1 MKPPF
6 LKELY
11 ISSSLPNNSTLEE
24 SENQKTE
31 IMKLNNDGSEDA
43 TYRVWFKRFKKNW
56 IWIILVLNTS

>member
-1 MKPPF
+1 MFFIRSCNRKMKPPF

-31 IMKLNNDGSEDA
+31 IIKVNNDGSEDA
-43 TYRVWFKRFKKNW
+43 TYRV
-56 IWIILVLNTS
+56 

>member
-1 MKPPF
+1 MHFFGLLTVFFICSCNRKMKPPF
-6 LKELY
+6 PKELY

-43 TYRVWFKRFKKNW
+43 TYRV
-56 IWIILVLNTS
+56 

>member
-11 ISSSLPNNSTLEE
+11 VSSSLPNNSTLED

-31 IMKLNNDGSEDA
+31 IMKVNNDGSEGA
-43 TYRVWFKRFKKNW
+43 TYRVWFKRW
-56 IWIILVLNTS
+56 REIEYE

>member
-31 IMKLNNDGSEDA
+31 IMKLNNDGSEDG
-43 TYRVWFKRFKKNW
+43 TYRVRFKRFKKN
-56 IWIILVLNTS
+56 

>member
-1 MKPPF
+1 MHFFGLLTVFFICSCNRKMKPPF

-43 TYRVWFKRFKKNW
+43 TYRV
-56 IWIILVLNTS
+56 

>member
-11 ISSSLPNNSTLEE
+11 ISSSLPNNSTLED

-31 IMKLNNDGSEDA
+31 IMKVNNDGSEGA
-43 TYRVWFKRFKKNW
+43 TYRVWFKRW
-56 IWIILVLNTS
+56 REIEYE